1 MYLIAILALVS
12 FLVGVVMFQD
22 YKTMG
27 DHYYPQVGDYWVI
40 YLLSKNL
47 NPIAMKE
54 LLEELKPVENT
65 KLVLMSLTVVCL
77 KSPMVQNPTSP

>member
-12 FLVGVVMFQD
+12 FLVVVVMFQD

-27 DHYYPQVGDYWVI
+27 DYYYAQVGDYWVI

>member
-12 FLVGVVMFQD
+12 FLVVVVMFQD

-65 KLVLMSLTVVCL
+65 KLLMSLTVVDL
-77 KSPMVQNPTSP
+77 KSPMVQNLTSP

>member
-1 MYLIAILALVS
+1 ME
-12 FLVGVVMFQD
+12 
-22 YKTMG
+22 
-27 DHYYPQVGDYWVI
+27 DHNYPQVGDYWVI

-65 KLVLMSLTVVCL
+65 KLAFMSSAKLDLNSPYGTKTYLTL
-77 KSPMVQNPTSP
+77 S

>member
-1 MYLIAILALVS
+1 
-12 FLVGVVMFQD
+12 MFQD

-65 KLVLMSLTVVCL
+65 KLVLMSSTVVDL
-77 KSPMVQNPTSP
+77 KSSYGTKPYLTLTS

>member
-1 MYLIAILALVS
+1 MTI
-12 FLVGVVMFQD
+12 D
-22 YKTMG
+22 YS
-27 DHYYPQVGDYWVI
+27 PQVGDYWVI

-65 KLVLMSLTVVCL
+65 KLILMSSTVVEL

>member
-1 MYLIAILALVS
+1 MTI
-12 FLVGVVMFQD
+12 D
-22 YKTMG
+22 YS
-27 DHYYPQVGDYWVI
+27 PQVGDYWVI

-47 NPIAMKE
+47 NPTAMKE

-65 KLVLMSLTVVCL
+65 KLILMSSTVVEL